1 MVVNVFWI
9 IKLLHVLEISHLVII
24 ADFSFF
30 VFFLLS
36 RSQFELPMLV
46 LVLQLKDSSQKTQQM
61 SAFIPK
67 TGSRYTTQSYYI
79 SAQYLFSVNEEI
91 IESNSDVYDPV
102 FLELKNNIEFFIH
115 ARKYF
120 QLIYQEVLK
129 LKDQNSCY
137 FLQSLKIYCL
147 KENYFL

>member
-24 ADFSFF
+24 AGFSFF
-30 VFFLLS
+30 FVIK
-36 RSQFELPMLV
+36 V
-46 LVLQLKDSSQKTQQM
+46 LVRAANVGAGLIAKGLKPENTTNVGIYSQNRVEVYHM
-61 SAFIPK
+61 S
-67 TGSRYTTQSYYI
+67 YHI
-79 SAQYLFSVNEEI
+79 SAQYMYLFSVNEEI

-102 FLELKNNIEFFIH
+102 FIELKNNIEFFIH

>member
-67 TGSRYTTQSYYI
+67 TGSRYTTQSYCI

-102 FLELKNNIEFFIH
+102 FIELKNNIEFFIH